1 MFVGVL
7 LIAMMTG
14 AAATA
19 TLVVLKYPF
28 WIALLAY
35 PVVGSTV
42 LLLGLVLVGLIRWFT
57 SDPTATGSHFPVAR
71 STTPTVANNIL
82 KSVTN
87 DKLRS

>member
-7 LIAMMTG
+7 LIAMLAG
-14 AAATA
+14 AASTA
-19 TLVVLKYPF
+19 VLVVLQYPF
-28 WIALLAY
+28 WLALFAY
-35 PVVGSTV
+35 PAIGSVV
-42 LLLGLVLVGLIRWFT
+42 LLLGLALVGLIRWFT
-57 SDPTATGSHFPVAR
+57 SDPTVADHHFPVAR

>member
-7 LIAMMTG
+7 LIAMLAG
-14 AAATA
+14 TA
-19 TLVVLKYPF
+19 TTAVLLVLRHPF

-35 PVVGSTV
+35 PIVGGAV
-42 LLLGLVLVGLIRWFT
+42 LLLGLALVWLIRWFT
-57 SDPTATGSHFPVAR
+57 SDPTAVDGHFPVAR